1 MDKPKDFS
9 EDAMARWLTFA
20 AGAAQ
25 DQFSSIGGLRMAR
38 AVRTLLR
45 EKVREAVRE
54 TIRVLDEIDLC
65 DEDERTIVARVLGE
79 APRG

>member
-25 DQFSSIGGLRMAR
+25 DQFSSIGGEDRATWLRMAR

-45 EKVREAVRE
+45 ERVREAVR
-54 TIRVLDEIDLC
+54 VW
-65 DEDERTIVARVLGE
+65 
-79 APRG
+79 RGAAEPTT